1 LEHTNKAKDKAR
13 MNEEMINQLKALNKE
28 FLYTEKGRKL
38 LTKSIQL
45 KKEWNESIK
54 YCDFV
59 VDTAS
64 VKMNLLHKKIQ
75 DITTE
80 LEVIP
85 IGLNNMCHSNSV
97 IFCQLSG
104 MTRRLG
110 YNITSCACGKK
121 VCFELHSVNK
131 YEGKLYDF
139 TRDFNNEK
147 TKYFMDLTDMDA
159 DTYINYLCEET
170 NLHINL
176 GCSCRITW
184 GTNPNIKNITQ
195 TELLC
200 FIENVKRTRIWC

>member
-1 LEHTNKAKDKAR
+1 
-13 MNEEMINQLKALNKE
+13 MNAEMINQLKELNKG
-28 FLYTEKGRKL
+28 FLHTEEGRKL

-45 KKEWNESIK
+45 KKEWNESTK
-54 YCDFV
+54 YCDFI

-75 DITTE
+75 DTTTE

-85 IGLNNMCHSNSV
+85 IGLNNMCHSNSEL
-97 IFCQLSG
+97 FCELSG

-159 DTYINYLCEET
+159 DTYVCVFGNT

-184 GTNPNIKNITQ
+184 GTNPHIKNITQ
-195 TELLC
+195 KELLC
-200 FIENVKRTRIWC
+200 LIENVKRVIIIR